1 MSKHE
6 RRKAGKVVLSKA
18 ILVIGIIEIIVFT
31 VPVVLT
37 LSGKSIAMTL
47 SLMLFTVP
55 GWLMVLGYLNCRV
68 YYDER
73 GFVSKNIFGKKRRYN
88 YSEIT
93 GIRINENDSYIYVGK
108 KKILIDKF
116 AVGGNDF
123 IKYARDKYYNIY
135 RKGIPAEPPNKKDI
149 FNGNIKTQK
158 SLRLCLL
165 LCMFVLRFFLYF

>member
-1 MSKHE
+1 MNPLLRKVTNDIVEASFELSKHE

-47 SLMLFTVP
+47 SLMLFAVP

-73 GFVSKNIFGKKRRYN
+73 EFVSKNIFGKKRRYN

-108 KKILIDKF
+108 KKILT
-116 AVGGNDF
+116 NLLS
-123 IKYARDKYYNIY
+123 
-135 RKGIPAEPPNKKDI
+135 AETI
-149 FNGNIKTQK
+149 
-158 SLRLCLL
+158 L
-165 LCMFVLRFFLYF
+165 